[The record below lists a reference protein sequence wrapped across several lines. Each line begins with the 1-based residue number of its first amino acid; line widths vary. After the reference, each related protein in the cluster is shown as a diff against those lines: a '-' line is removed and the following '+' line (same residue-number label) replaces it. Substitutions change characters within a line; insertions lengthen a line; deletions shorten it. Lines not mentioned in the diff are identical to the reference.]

1 MNVQEILNNEDYS
14 DSKKNSH
21 KELVNGSFEEGY
33 NGWRIPAPES
43 VEILSENGVHFIR
56 IQNVTGSGVIDQIIE
71 GLEPNTKYKLTGTA
85 RVSAEWASSAYFG
98 LQSHTDGPNSFAVNS
113 TDFTT
118 GSVELSTDQKG
129 LLRVYLLKDQV
140 GPRPDGETA
149 DFTGFILE
157 KA

>member
-1 MNVQEILNNEDYS
+1 MNLQETLNNEDYS
-14 DSKKNSH
+14 DNKDYN
-21 KELVNGSFEEGY
+21 KELINGSFNEGY
-33 NGWRIPAPES
+33 KGWRIPAPES
-43 VEILSENGVHFIR
+43 VKILSENDVHFIR
-56 IQNVTGSGVIDQIIE
+56 IQSVTGSGVIDQIIE

-98 LQSHTDGPNSFAVNS
+98 LQSRTDGPNSFAVNS

-118 GSVELSTDQKG
+118 GSIELSTDQEG

-149 DFTGFILE
+149 DFTGFVLE